1 MVKSQK
7 QGSCEL
13 FRLGQIIIQTLND
26 VSKAKHNF
34 LQEYKNVVT
43 NISSNIME
51 TFYTK

>member
-1 MVKSQK
+1 MAKSLK

-13 FRLGQIIIQTLND
+13 FWLGQIIIQTVND
-26 VSKAKHNF
+26 VSKAKHSF
-34 LQEYKNVVT
+34 LPEYKNVVT